1 MDLDDFPH
9 ELEQIRREHYRQH
22 PFHPMQY
29 DLALVERIVAYV
41 LHRRRYDETVVQCSE
56 KLGIAPGKLRKW
68 VYQRRNGAVI
78 TDQVALRSLPP
89 LSMLLP
95 VQVRAEQVFVQDG
108 VPERR
113 YSVRSPAGFE
123 VRDLRMDELVVLL
136 RSLS

>member
-1 MDLDDFPH
+1 MDLDDFPC

-22 PFHPMQY
+22 PFQPMKY
-29 DLALVERIVAYV
+29 DLALIERIVAYV
-41 LHRRRYDETVVQCSE
+41 FHRRLYDETVAQCSE
-56 KLGIAPGKLRKW
+56 KLGIAPGKLRRW
-68 VYQRRNGAVI
+68 VYQRRNGPAV

-89 LSMLLP
+89 FSMLLP

-123 VRDLRMDELVVLL
+123 VRDLSMDELVVLL
-136 RSLS
+136 RSLQ